1 MTNGLSTFNNLDPSG
16 GVMVV
21 NNTTIP
27 SKKEGGGHSTEE
39 LSIANF
45 KKQDSQGCSNKS
57 MSKDVGKDSY

>member
-1 MTNGLSTFNNLDPSG
+1 MTNGLSTLNNLDPSG

-21 NNTTIP
+21 NNTIIP
-27 SKKEGGGHSTEE
+27 SKEGGGHSTEE

-57 MSKDVGKDSY
+57 MSKDVGKDSC